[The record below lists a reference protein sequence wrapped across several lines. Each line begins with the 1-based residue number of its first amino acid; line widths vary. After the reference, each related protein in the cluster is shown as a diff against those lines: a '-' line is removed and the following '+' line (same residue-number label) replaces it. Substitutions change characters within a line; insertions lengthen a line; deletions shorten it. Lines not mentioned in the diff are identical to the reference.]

1 MFSGIVAGTGRCV
14 SLQRS
19 RGGALLTVEA
29 PGILDGV
36 EDGESV
42 AVAGVCLT
50 AVRGSAPGTVAFD
63 LMPETL
69 RRSTLGGLTTGSAVN
84 LERSLR
90 LGDRIGGH
98 FVQGHVDG
106 TAEVV
111 TVVADG
117 DARLVRFRFAD
128 PRLRRYVVE
137 KGFIAL
143 DGVSLTVV
151 KPLADGFT
159 VSLVRT
165 TLEVTTLGR
174 LVPGA
179 SVNVEVDLFAR
190 YLLDRVPGT
199 EVGLDPMGVAA
210 EAGDGGR

>member
-69 RRSTLGGLTTGSAVN
+69 RRSTLGGLRPA
-84 LERSLR
+84 
-90 LGDRIGGH
+90 
-98 FVQGHVDG
+98 
-106 TAEVV
+106 
-111 TVVADG
+111 
-117 DARLVRFRFAD
+117 AR
-128 PRLRRYVVE
+128 
-137 KGFIAL
+137 
-143 DGVSLTVV
+143 
-151 KPLADGFT
+151 
-159 VSLVRT
+159 
-165 TLEVTTLGR
+165 
-174 LVPGA
+174 
-179 SVNVEVDLFAR
+179 
-190 YLLDRVPGT
+190 
-199 EVGLDPMGVAA
+199 
-210 EAGDGGR
+210 